1 VIVCTPQPVALLD
14 AIKAVAMFE
23 QVKIPVV
30 GIVENM
36 STFVCP
42 DNGNRYDI
50 FGSGGARRYAAEA
63 GIPFLGEVPIQIPL
77 RQRGDDGQTVANFD
91 DPQIAPYLEALGVNL
106 TRELAKK
113 AAENPPKPSLP
124 VLG

>member
-1 VIVCTPQPVALLD
+1 VCTPQPVALLD

-30 GIVENM
+30 GLVENM
-36 STFVCP
+36 SSFICP
-42 DNGNRYDI
+42 DNGKRYDI
-50 FGSGGARRYAAEA
+50 FGSGGARAYAAES
-63 GIPFLGEVPIQIPL
+63 GIPFLGEVPIHIPL
-77 RQRGDDGQTVANFD
+77 RQRGDDGTTIANFD
-91 DPQIAPYLEALGVNL
+91 DPQAAPYLEALAANL